1 MVALLVAVSLVAHAA
16 QAHKHEHKHKHKP
29 PPVHVNRCRSDAKRV
44 QELEERIGRSENPES
59 ELERLED
66 QLERAMERA
75 REDCGA

>member
-1 MVALLVAVSLVAHAA
+1 MVALLVAVSLAAHAPQA
-16 QAHKHEHKHKHKP
+16 HAHKHEQKRKH
-29 PPVHVNRCRSDAKRV
+29 PPVHVNRCRRDAERV
-44 QELEERIGRSENPES
+44 QALEERIGRGANPES